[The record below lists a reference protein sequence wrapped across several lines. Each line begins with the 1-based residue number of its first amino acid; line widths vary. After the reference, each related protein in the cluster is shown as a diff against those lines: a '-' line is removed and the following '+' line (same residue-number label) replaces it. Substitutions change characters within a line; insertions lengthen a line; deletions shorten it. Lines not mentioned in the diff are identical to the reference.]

1 MADFLNIKGVKTVF
15 DTTLNNELQDN
26 IVEFFDW
33 ALLEKGNFFNIKKGL
48 QSSRGQDYSKLK
60 TSTNN
65 NFPAGK
71 AWEGFRKNWVWQSG
85 VSFTPYPLV
94 STDANYPGTSGV
106 YVDDEFYPRDTTG
119 AYAHN
124 IDHFNGRV
132 VFDSPIP
139 TGSNVQAEFSYRY
152 INVIYAQNVP
162 FIRELQASTLDRTNS
177 STVVLPPEMRV
188 QLPAIAVEVIPRR
201 TMKGYQIGGG
211 QYVYTDVLFHCLAE
225 DSYTRNKLVD
235 MVSLQNDKTILTFD
249 SNSIAV
255 ADDMPRDNFGFL
267 TPNAM
272 RYPDMIENYSE
283 FKLTFQNMVVQN
295 MDTIKTNFYAGIVR
309 TTTEII
315 KTDV

>member
-1 MADFLNIKGVKTVF
+1 MADYLNVKGLNTIF
-15 DTTLNNELQDN
+15 DTTPNNELQDN

-48 QSSRGQDYSKLK
+48 QSSRGQDYSELK

-85 VSFTPYPLV
+85 VSYTPYPLV
-94 STDANYPGTSGV
+94 GTDSDYPGVSGV
-106 YVDDEFYPRDTTG
+106 YVDDTFYPRDTTG
-119 AYAHN
+119 TYAHN

-132 VFDSPIP
+132 VFDNPIP

-162 FIRELQASTLDRTNS
+162 FIRELQANTLDRTNT
-177 STVVLPPEMRV
+177 STVILPPEMRV
-188 QLPAIAVEVIPRR
+188 QLPAIAIEVIPRR
-201 TMKGYQIGGG
+201 TLKGYQLGGG

-235 MVSLQNDKTILTFD
+235 IVSLQNDKTILTFD
-249 SNSIAV
+249 SNSLAT
-255 ADDMPRDNFGFL
+255 ANKFPRNGFGFL
-267 TPNAM
+267 NPNAL
-272 RYPDMIENYSE
+272 RYPDMIEDYHE

-295 MDTIKTNFYAGIVR
+295 MDTINTNFYAGIVR